1 MAMAESIGTIEVPFD
16 STISIEAV
24 LLIKVRVESQTVCF
38 KMHQRGNV
46 NKGNY
51 GHRQILL

>member
-38 KMHQRGNV
+38 KMHQRGNAK
-46 NKGNY
+46 KGNY